1 MDKKCTLIAAALMVA
16 GVFSANA
23 QSSTTVPEA
32 QWKAGNY
39 YYLKTGS
46 SVLSLSG
53 EKADSVIVKTLASD
67 ATKAAI
73 DSALWQITNAGTTP
87 AGPVYQFKNKKT
99 QAVLSFAASST
110 AKPVITSGVNQWTFS
125 DAAGGS
131 AIQAY
136 YGNNQILALDVA
148 GTDLS
153 LGSSASSTKFTVE
166 APSDA
171 MYLSASELGDGFQ
184 VFQLTFGGNY
194 QGNIFEGKNLIAKNT
209 AAPATGAIA
218 NAKYVTL
225 QIQGDQVFSDG
236 KAKYLGVDTLKNVIA
251 GATGVYGA
259 KFTADSTYDAS
270 GLHTLGNAD
279 FQKFYFTINL
289 KNDALAMYAAAAPT
303 VNASPMSSV
312 PNVRVVYASVIE
324 TKALTVSDLQSG
336 STQPAQGAAPVITV
350 TKGTPSTI
358 ATGTGVYFL
367 KSASKGD
374 KGGQYAVAYDKSAA
388 SDKLVT
394 AAGFKPSIYQPKGQW
409 YIKENNGMYS
419 VVDRNTNT
427 TIISNEEI
435 FAVQGMANT
444 YTFGGS
450 TDSITVEYQANV
462 DLKDKFLG
470 TRHFSAE
477 ELADNGYVLNL
488 ISGTPGVDD
497 LYAFTSDSVLM
508 IKSGD
513 AANAA
518 ALRIVV
524 SQDSVQNVTDGLG
537 ARALGDTLYHATY
550 MLKERFSN
558 DLVASENGGP
568 LKLSDYTAPLEFVF
582 NTATTGGKYQMATR
596 VGGKFLTMNPLNFVA
611 EVKNEGQDILKSTYE
626 TDNFSLWV
634 QEADT
639 VIAGKPL
646 YFITTSIYTP
656 ETTTKAVS
664 PRYYMVSLRDSNET
678 FVSNG
683 ATYYR
688 VGFSDK
694 ANIVPFLDNNALFAF
709 KTTQDGGYLLENQK
723 ELNRTVAA
731 GELKTPYVGVVNN
744 VVVMSNVGVP
754 FTIENAPTPVS
765 NEQLEEVA
773 SFTVIAGEASV
784 TVLNAAGK
792 TVTLSNILGQTTA
805 SAIAS
810 SDNFVMPASKGIVV
824 VSVDGETAQKVV
836 VK

>member
-1 MDKKCTLIAAALMVA
+1 
-16 GVFSANA
+16 
-23 QSSTTVPEA
+23 
-32 QWKAGNY
+32 
-39 YYLKTGS
+39 
-46 SVLSLSG
+46 
-53 EKADSVIVKTLASD
+53 
-67 ATKAAI
+67 
-73 DSALWQITNAGTTP
+73 
-87 AGPVYQFKNKKT
+87 
-99 QAVLSFAASST
+99 
-110 AKPVITSGVNQWTFS
+110 
-125 DAAGGS
+125 
-131 AIQAY
+131 
-136 YGNNQILALDVA
+136 
-148 GTDLS
+148 
-153 LGSSASSTKFTVE
+153 
-166 APSDA
+166 
-171 MYLSASELGDGFQ
+171 
-184 VFQLTFGGNY
+184 
-194 QGNIFEGKNLIAKNT
+194 
-209 AAPATGAIA
+209 
-218 NAKYVTL
+218 
-225 QIQGDQVFSDG
+225 
-236 KAKYLGVDTLKNVIA
+236 
-251 GATGVYGA
+251 
-259 KFTADSTYDAS
+259 
-270 GLHTLGNAD
+270 
-279 FQKFYFTINL
+279 
-289 KNDALAMYAAAAPT
+289 
-303 VNASPMSSV
+303 
-312 PNVRVVYASVIE
+312 
-324 TKALTVSDLQSG
+324 
-336 STQPAQGAAPVITV
+336 
-350 TKGTPSTI
+350 
-358 ATGTGVYFL
+358 
-367 KSASKGD
+367 
-374 KGGQYAVAYDKSAA
+374 
-388 SDKLVT
+388 
-394 AAGFKPSIYQPKGQW
+394 
-409 YIKENNGMYS
+409 MYS

-582 NTATTGGKYQMATR
+582 NTATTGGKYQMATT
-596 VGGKFLTMNPLNFVA
+596 VGATTQYVFMNVNTANLILSDKVNYFDFVAVEAPEYASIDDSHKRFGTNGKFLTMNPLNFFA

-694 ANIVPFLDNNALFAF
+694 ANIVPSLDNNALFAF

-723 ELNRTVAA
+723 ELNRTVAR
-731 GELKTPYVGVVNN
+731 
-744 VVVMSNVGVP
+744 
-754 FTIENAPTPVS
+754 
-765 NEQLEEVA
+765 A
-773 SFTVIAGEASV
+773 S
-784 TVLNAAGK
+784 
-792 TVTLSNILGQTTA
+792 
-805 SAIAS
+805 
-810 SDNFVMPASKGIVV
+810 
-824 VSVDGETAQKVV
+824 
-836 VK
+836 